1 MNMRKSNQEI
11 TDKKLLIAI
20 LESAT
25 ICRVAMVDEG
35 KPYLLPF
42 NYGYSNGAIYIH
54 CASEG
59 RKLDIIRTNP
69 EAWFEVEDT
78 AELIPAD
85 QPCKWT
91 TFYRSVM
98 GSGTIQIID
107 DPAVKRYGLEV
118 IMRQHG
124 AEGEMVFE
132 DREVKNMLILKL
144 EIGHLSGKQS
154 GNWQRIVD
162 RNRVEMESAR
172 LRMEEVSEADL
183 EQIHQLHSIPE
194 VDEFNTL
201 GIPRNIQ
208 HTTRVTLPVLKAR
221 HSHPRSRYEWKIIL
235 KETDKFIGLAGMTLS
250 NDKFRLGEI
259 YYKLHPDQW
268 GKGFATEVARQL
280 IITGFEKFGLHK
292 VEAGVATG
300 NERSIR
306 VLEKCG
312 MTREGL
318 QRKILPIRG
327 EWIDNYHYAIVETDP
342 RPDNH

>member
-1 MNMRKSNQEI
+1 MRKSNQEI
-11 TDKKLLIAI
+11 KDKKLLVEI
-20 LESAT
+20 LERAT
-25 ICRVAMVDEG
+25 ICRVALVDDG
-35 KPYLLPF
+35 RPYLLPF
-42 NYGYSNGAIYIH
+42 NYGYSDGAIYIH
-54 CASEG
+54 CANEG
-59 RKLDIIRTNP
+59 RKLNIIRTNP

-78 AELIPAD
+78 AGVIQAD
-85 QPCKWT
+85 RACKWT

-98 GSGTIQIID
+98 GSGRIQIINE
-107 DPAVKRYGLEV
+107 PAIKKQGLEV
-118 IMRQHG
+118 IMKQHG

-144 EIGHLSGKQS
+144 EIGHMSGKQS

-162 RNRVEMESAR
+162 QNRVEMETVR
-172 LRMEEVSEADL
+172 LRLEEVTEADL

-208 HTTRVTLPVLKAR
+208 HTTRVTLPVLQAR
-221 HSHPRSRYEWKIIL
+221 YAHPRGRYEWKIIL
-235 KETDKFIGLAGMTLS
+235 KETGEFIGLAGMTLS

-259 YYKLHPDQW
+259 YYKLHPEHW
-268 GKGFATEVARQL
+268 GHGYATEVAREL
-280 IITGFEKFGLHK
+280 ILTGFNRFGLHK

-318 QRKILPIRG
+318 MRKILPIRG

-342 RPDNH
+342 LPSNH